1 VASEPP
7 GFSEHP
13 RRCPVRK
20 FAVLLAGLVTLVFF
34 AVLSTQSQAYASPQE
49 RDSTQRLVCHTG
61 YTLNNCVQDLAVL
74 RKTLAKYPVQ
84 LLGKWT
90 WVAVRSQDW
99 KAITKRLGLSPYSP
113 AFTCLGTRA
122 TFIEEV
128 LLRPEPGRSWEL
140 MGHWHMGVDRLLE
153 SSVTH
158 EMGHA
163 LCDTGSEQKAEQA
176 RVLLEERKVLSCESE
191 RAQRSRLDEIF
202 PVATLRIQPN

>member
-1 VASEPP
+1 
-7 GFSEHP
+7 
-13 RRCPVRK
+13 VRK
-20 FAVLLAGLVTLVFF
+20 FAVLLAAIVMPFFF
-34 AVLSTQSQAYASPQE
+34 AAQAKQSPAGASPQD

-61 YTLNNCVQDLAVL
+61 YTVSNCLQDLAVL

-99 KAITKRLGLSPYSP
+99 KAITKRLGLNPYSP

-122 TFIEEV
+122 TFIEEA

-158 EMGHA
+158 ELGHA
-163 LCDTGSEQKAEQA
+163 LCDTGNERKAEQA

-191 RAQRSRLDEIF
+191 GAERSRLDEIF
-202 PVATLRIQPN
+202 PVAPLRIQPD

>member
-1 VASEPP
+1 M
-7 GFSEHP
+7 
-13 RRCPVRK
+13 RK
-20 FAVLLAGLVTLVFF
+20 FEVLMAVQVMQFFFVALALQPP
-34 AVLSTQSQAYASPQE
+34 ASASPQE

-61 YTLNNCVQDLAVL
+61 YTVNNCLQDLAVL

-84 LLGKWT
+84 FLGKWT

-140 MGHWHMGVDRLLE
+140 MEHWHMGVDRLLE

-176 RVLLEERKVLSCESE
+176 RVLLEEKKVLSCESE
-191 RAQRSRLDEIF
+191 RAQRSQLDEIF
-202 PVATLRIQPN
+202 PVATLRIQPH